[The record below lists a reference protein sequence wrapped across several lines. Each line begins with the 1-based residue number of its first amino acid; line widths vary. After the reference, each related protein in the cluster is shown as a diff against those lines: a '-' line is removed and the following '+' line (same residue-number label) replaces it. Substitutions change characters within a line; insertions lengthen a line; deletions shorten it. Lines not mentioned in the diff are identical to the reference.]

1 MTEVARIYPHIPLLE
16 TTVQESLPRA
26 DGTRIAWEEPRR
38 LLFRRIVR
46 RDGSIVDFRRERIAE
61 SIRSALGASASSS
74 QAEELTDRIIIF
86 LANRF
91 PDRLL
96 TTAEV
101 ALSVETV
108 LLRSGLTE
116 SASAYA
122 ERQGGISPGVD
133 GSDGNRW
140 PWDRSRIVA
149 ALHRE
154 TGLDLSLAE
163 EIAREVEQTIIH
175 SRLNSVT
182 ASLVRELVNAA
193 LLERGLDEVRR
204 RHTRLG
210 LPIHDVLVKYAES
223 QGNGDLDS
231 QLGHDVL
238 AQLTLT
244 HLLPGRLADL
254 YREHRVYLHDISS
267 THLPRSRRVSLSDWI
282 ANGDSPESVAR
293 RLIRLRSSVHHHVS
307 IAVDPGSPESW
318 GGDECLRLFR
328 ALSTQF
334 SPIMMEF
341 ECPVV
346 QKSDPAIQAILETA
360 ATAGQECAM
369 LPAMLQ
375 IVLRVQ
381 HPKAVPIA
389 KADPCWRSGVLVI
402 EPDLPRNHEP
412 ETVQSKFSVNLASIC
427 DAHRGDPLK
436 VIEELD
442 EICRLV
448 AEYAS
453 AIQQAAGLSRP
464 SRQAGF
470 WKEPAGLMPVQL
482 GLFGVRESFEQ
493 MGPSRW
499 SHVAGMLKDLQ
510 SRPLASQKW
519 LWFSESPGRSVR
531 SWFGEKETPIPS
543 CLSRND
549 GFLFDCSDRQEYWRD
564 LDMVRR
570 FGSVSERT
578 LSLDLLEFM
587 LNNTVFRRWG
597 YASGVSWCSSCGK
610 PLAAETALCTV
621 CAGARVVSAKR
632 DGWYLRP
639 EV

>member
-74 QAEELTDRIIIF
+74 HTEELTDRIIIF

-108 LLRSGLTE
+108 LLRSGLAE
-116 SASAYA
+116 PAKAYA
-122 ERQGGISPGVD
+122 ERQGGVSPRVD

-154 TGLDLSLAE
+154 TDLDLSLAE

-193 LLERGLDEVRR
+193 LLEHGLDEVRR

-210 LPIHDVLVKYAES
+210 LPVHDVLVKYAES
-223 QGNGDLDS
+223 KANGDLAAY
-231 QLGHDVL
+231 LGQEVL

-244 HLLPGRLADL
+244 HLLPSRLVDL
-254 YREHRVYLHDISS
+254 YREHRIYMHEISS
-267 THLPRSRRVSLSDWI
+267 THLSRSRRGSLSEQI
-282 ANGDSPESVAR
+282 AKGDSPESVAR
-293 RLIRLRSSVHHHVS
+293 RLIGLRSSVHHHISVV
-307 IAVDPGSPESW
+307 VDPGSLGNW
-318 GGDECLRLFR
+318 GTEELLRLFR
-328 ALSTQF
+328 ALSTPF
-334 SPIMMEF
+334 SPIVTEF
-341 ECPVV
+341 ECPIV
-346 QKSDPAIQAILETA
+346 QKNDPAVQAILEA
-360 ATAGQECAM
+360 ATTAGQESAM
-369 LPAMLQ
+369 FPAMVQ
-375 IVLRVQ
+375 IVLKVS
-381 HPKAVPIA
+381 HPKAVPIS
-389 KADPCWRSGVLVI
+389 KAEPCWRSGTLVI
-402 EPDLPRNHEP
+402 ESDLPYSHEP
-412 ETVQSKFSVNLASIC
+412 DTIQSKFSVDLGWISET
-427 DAHRGDPLK
+427 HRGDVIK
-436 VIEELD
+436 VVEELSR
-442 EICRLV
+442 ICRLI
-448 AEYAS
+448 AEYTS
-453 AIQQAAGLSRP
+453 AVQQATEL
-464 SRQAGF
+464 RQAAL
-470 WKEPAGLMPVQL
+470 WKESAGWIPVQL
-482 GLFGVRESFEQ
+482 GLFGVREAFEYT
-493 MGPSRW
+493 GASRW
-499 SHVAGMLKDLQ
+499 PGFVGMLKELQ
-510 SRPLASQKW
+510 SRSFAGQRW

-531 SWFGEKETPIPS
+531 SWFGQKENPVPS
-543 CLSRND
+543 CLSGSD
-549 GFLFDCSDRQEYWRD
+549 GFLFDCSDRQEYWKE

-570 FGSVSERT
+570 FGSVSERA
-578 LSLDLLEFM
+578 LRSDFLEFM
-587 LNNTVFRRWG
+587 LNNRVFRRWG
-597 YASGVSWCSSCGK
+597 YASKVSWCSSCGR
-610 PLAAETALCTV
+610 PLAAETALCAA
-621 CAGARVVSAKR
+621 CPGARVINARR
-632 DGWYLRP
+632 DGWYLRT